1 MEIKN
6 AKEDIQSILSFFS
19 ETFSRPSFKIF
30 SSFVIS
36 FIQSGKETHT
46 SSMVQSLTHPFLCR
60 SLSSFTRFLGQNIWA
75 MEEIAQV
82 ALSQFFHHLRIKTHS
97 VLFLIVD
104 DTLAKKTGKKMPGCA
119 WHKDGACKPHV
130 FGHQWVLFALLYRD
144 FLLPLWANLYHPK
157 GTKGCGPFRTKILLV
172 KKMLQA
178 LRLPVP
184 CKVYLLADGW
194 YWGKPLAQLCRTGGY
209 HMISQLRSNS
219 VVFVDGK
226 QTKVTTLST
235 LRSAYQEVSLP
246 FYGKHRTLQIA
257 RFVGLI
263 KNFGK
268 VAIVLVKEK
277 RKKPRYLVCTNL
289 HLSALDIIKYYT
301 KRWKIEQMIKD
312 LKQRL
317 GFGDYQV
324 RNLQAIQRH
333 VALVLL
339 SYCVLIFL
347 KILQW
352 LRDKKTPLNLSIR
365 LLAFHVRRHIL
376 IEHIT
381 VTMKNMR
388 IQFKQNILDS
398 YLEQLWV

>member
-1 MEIKN
+1 
-6 AKEDIQSILSFFS
+6 
-19 ETFSRPSFKIF
+19 
-30 SSFVIS
+30 
-36 FIQSGKETHT
+36 
-46 SSMVQSLTHPFLCR
+46 
-60 SLSSFTRFLGQNIWA
+60 
-75 MEEIAQV
+75 MEEIAQI
-82 ALSQFFHHLRIKTHS
+82 ALSQFFDHLRIQTHS

-104 DTLAKKTGKKMPGCA
+104 DTVTQKTGRKMPGCA
-119 WHKDGACKPHV
+119 WHKEGAYKSHI
-130 FGHQWVLFALLYRD
+130 FGHQWVLFALLYKE
-144 FLLPLWANLYHPK
+144 FLLPLWAHLYHPK

-178 LRLPVP
+178 LRLPIS

-194 YWGKPLAQLCRTGGY
+194 YWGKPLAQFCRTRGY
-209 HMISQLRSNS
+209 HMISQLRSNA
-219 VVFVDGK
+219 VVFLDGK
-226 QTKVTTLST
+226 RTKVTTLSA
-235 LRSAYQEVSLP
+235 LRSTYREVSGS
-246 FYGKHRTLQIA
+246 FYGKQRTLHIA
-257 RFVGLI
+257 RFIGLI

-268 VAIVLVKEK
+268 VVVVVIKEK
-277 RKKPRYLVCTNL
+277 GKKPRYLVSTNL
-289 HLSALDIIKYYT
+289 HLSALDVLRYYA

-317 GFGDYQV
+317 GFGHYQV

-333 VALVLL
+333 VAIALL

-352 LRDKKTPLNLSIR
+352 LRDKKASLHSSIR
-365 LLAFHVRRHIL
+365 LLAFQVRRCVL

-398 YLEQLWV
+398 YLEQLWT